1 MRSSLGHGGDLA
13 GTLRAERYIHTQ
25 SGDGSRMSR
34 GTFFISV
41 WMPYAWHGAIFHF
54 SKSFSKEIYKMKI
67 HTQKLVVALD
77 LEDAYNRTDYRI
89 LMRTLFNM
97 KINPNIMSIGNALL
111 KRKIIYQMVYELR
124 YFYLNE

>member
-41 WMPYAWHGAIFHF
+41 WMPYAWRGAIFHF
-54 SKSFSKEIYKMKI
+54 SQSFSKEIYNTKSLLLASLF
-67 HTQKLVVALD
+67 T
-77 LEDAYNRTDYRI
+77 NRFQRGKEQGAVKVT
-89 LMRTLFNM
+89 
-97 KINPNIMSIGNALL
+97 G
-111 KRKIIYQMVYELR
+111 
-124 YFYLNE
+124 

>member
-41 WMPYAWHGAIFHF
+41 WMPYTWHGAIFHF
-54 SKSFSKEIYKMKI
+54 SQSFSKEIYKTVKSHI
-67 HTQKLVVALD
+67 
-77 LEDAYNRTDYRI
+77 
-89 LMRTLFNM
+89 
-97 KINPNIMSIGNALL
+97 NALIVQL
-111 KRKIIYQMVYELR
+111 LLHEQL
-124 YFYLNE
+124 L

>member
-41 WMPYAWHGAIFHF
+41 WMPYTWHGAIFHF
-54 SKSFSKEIYKMKI
+54 SQSFSKEIYNTEKSPI
-67 HTQKLVVALD
+67 HVFSV
-77 LEDAYNRTDYRI
+77 
-89 LMRTLFNM
+89 
-97 KINPNIMSIGNALL
+97 LL
-111 KRKIIYQMVYELR
+111 RLHS
-124 YFYLNE
+124 